1 MSSKNGPGITPFC
14 NWGSG
19 GSVNRS
25 KTPYMGETISEMGEI
40 APYMGEIL
48 TYTGEI
54 PTYTGEIA
62 HHLGQIPPLTSQIP
76 LKQWNKKEKP
86 LQK

>member
-1 MSSKNGPGITPFC
+1 MSSKNDPGITPFC

-40 APYMGEIL
+40 APYMGEI
-48 TYTGEI
+48 

-62 HHLGQIPPLTSQIP
+62 HYLGQIPPLTSQIP